1 MLLSS
6 TLEIKSRLRFI
17 TWAGGQYSLVQ
28 LEQLF
33 LLHTILTLKAIDQ
46 LYHANR
52 TAFVEL
58 CAPHNQASLYI
69 RKGLERHF
77 IFCDFP
83 NMKFNRV
90 SYLQHAT
97 NNELIETFLEF
108 VILIYE

>member
-46 LYHANR
+46 LYHTNR

-58 CAPHNQASLYI
+58 SAPHNQAYNS
-69 RKGLERHF
+69 ERF
-77 IFCDFP
+77 GKAF
-83 NMKFNRV
+83 
-90 SYLQHAT
+90 Y
-97 NNELIETFLEF
+97 FL
-108 VILIYE
+108 

>member
-46 LYHANR
+46 LYHTNR

-58 CAPHNQASLYI
+58 CAPHNQAYI
-69 RKGLERHF
+69 LGKVWKGILF
-77 IFCDFP
+77 
-83 NMKFNRV
+83 
-90 SYLQHAT
+90 
-97 NNELIETFLEF
+97 F
-108 VILIYE
+108 VIFQT